1 MTRHKEEIQTSPPLA
16 NCQHSTIRLAHT
28 LSAADLGTET
38 GLDGGDGTTGS
49 AGVASNEIQ
58 TVLSLV
64 ELGVGAAARLACDVL
79 NNIATQNRFDTLLLE
94 SSLDDQA
101 TATVDTA

>member
-1 MTRHKEEIQTSPPLA
+1 MTRHKEEIKTSPSFA
-16 NCQHSTIRLAHT
+16 NCQYISIHLAHT

-49 AGVASNEIQ
+49 AGVASNEIE

-64 ELGVGAAARLACDVL
+64 ELGVGAAAGLACDVL
-79 NNIATQNRFDTLLLE
+79 DNIATQNRLDTLLLE

-101 TATVDTA
+101 TGTVDTA